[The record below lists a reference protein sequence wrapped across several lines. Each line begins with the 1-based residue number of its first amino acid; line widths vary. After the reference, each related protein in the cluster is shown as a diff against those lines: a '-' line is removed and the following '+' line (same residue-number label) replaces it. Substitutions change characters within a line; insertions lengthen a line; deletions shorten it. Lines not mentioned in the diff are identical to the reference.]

1 MKLSGFHGDL
11 TIDST
16 NAGNLNTV
24 AVTGMKIDSGMF
36 AGQTQLE
43 NGRKM
48 LENFNKIYS
57 FLDFFIDIYLY
68 LMQRKLAFVCLLLV
82 SHHVN

>member
-16 NAGNLNTV
+16 NAGSLNTV

-43 NGRKM
+43 NWRKN
-48 LENFNKIYS
+48 LLNILTKSI
-57 FLDFFIDIYLY
+57 
-68 LMQRKLAFVCLLLV
+68 AFWIF
-82 SHHVN
+82 

>member
-1 MKLSGFHGDL
+1 M
-11 TIDST
+11 
-16 NAGNLNTV
+16 
-24 AVTGMKIDSGMF
+24 GMKIDSGMF

-43 NGRKM
+43 NGQKM
-48 LENFNKIYS
+48 LESFNKIYC
-57 FLDFFIDIYLY
+57 FLDFFLIDIHLD